1 MKKQKYI
8 VGNWKMNSNR
18 QIAQNL
24 MHSLIDKVELVSNNH
39 LIIAPP
45 FPYLGCI
52 KEFINK
58 QPIGIAAQDVS
69 ANGNGAFTG
78 EVSANM
84 LQDLGCSYVLIG
96 HSERRENHNETA
108 QLLAEKVAC
117 AVANQLVPIVCIGES
132 PSIREADKTHSFLAK
147 QLADVILPLQEK
159 NIRLDNLIVAYEPIW
174 AIGTGKIATPDIIW
188 QTHDWLEYCL
198 KQHNINSIKLLYG
211 GSVKAD
217 NAENI
222 LGLTNVDG
230 VLVGGASLDADN
242 FSKIYNLASQFI

>member
-8 VGNWKMNSNR
+8 VGNWKMNSNT
-18 QIAQNL
+18 QIAQHL
-24 MHSLIDKVELVSNNH
+24 MQSLIDKVDLVSNNH

-52 KEFINK
+52 KEFINN

-69 ANGNGAFTG
+69 ANNNGAFTG

-96 HSERRENHNETA
+96 HSERREYHNEKE
-108 QLLAEKVAC
+108 QILVDKVIC

-132 PSIREADKTHSFLAK
+132 LAVRDADNTNSCLEK
-147 QLADVILPLQEK
+147 QLAGVILPLQKK
-159 NIRLDNLIVAYEPIW
+159 NISLSDLIVAYEPIW

-188 QTHDWLEYCL
+188 QTHDWLEHCL
-198 KQHNINSIKLLYG
+198 KQHDIHSAKLLYG

-217 NAENI
+217 NAANI
-222 LGLTNVDG
+222 FGLTNVDG

-242 FSKIYNLASQFI
+242 FSQIYNLASQFI

>member
-18 QIAQNL
+18 QIAHDLIKSL
-24 MHSLIDKVELVSNNH
+24 MDKIELVSNNH

-45 FPYLGCI
+45 FPYLSCI
-52 KEFINK
+52 KEIINN
-58 QPIGIAAQDVS
+58 QPVGIAAQDVS
-69 ANGNGAFTG
+69 ANNNGAFTG
-78 EVSANM
+78 EVSAHM
-84 LQDLGCSYVLIG
+84 LQDVGCSYVLIG
-96 HSERRENHNETA
+96 HSERREYHNETA
-108 QLLAEKVAC
+108 QLLVNKVIC

-132 PSIREADKTHSFLAK
+132 LAVREADKTNSCLEK
-147 QLADVILPLQEK
+147 QLAEVILPLQKK
-159 NIRLDNLIVAYEPIW
+159 NISLSNLIVAYEPVW

-188 QTHDWLEYCL
+188 QTHDWLEHCL
-198 KQHNINSIKLLYG
+198 KQHNINEIKLLYG

-242 FSKIYNLASQFI
+242 FSQIYNLASQFL